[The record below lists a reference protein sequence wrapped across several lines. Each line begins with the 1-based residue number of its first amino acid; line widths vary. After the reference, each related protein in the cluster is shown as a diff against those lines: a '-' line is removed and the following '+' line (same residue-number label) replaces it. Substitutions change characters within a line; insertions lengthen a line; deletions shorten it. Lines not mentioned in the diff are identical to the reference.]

1 MAVYNSDEITDQHL
15 FAVIDSQLESM
26 SRLGVDNGQPPM
38 LSRGLVYS
46 SLNSINTMLRIGIK
60 QVVTDLFRIEAR
72 FTKSEK
78 RSDEERDIETYTFV
92 VKFDDVEIGK
102 PVYTP
107 SGNNKPRPLYPYI
120 CRTYHLDYSAPMKLW
135 ATITARAYK
144 NNGAET
150 ASREFKVA
158 AHPVGNIPICVGSEN
173 CNLYDQNANARAN
186 IEKEDPN
193 DPGGYYII
201 GGQEWVISM
210 IENAI
215 YNQPRIYRNIGH
227 EKEIARCEIISKPGE
242 AYEHSYE
249 TVIVFHEDGNI
260 TVELRSHS
268 DLRDIQFPF
277 YIIFR
282 MLGMNF
288 DKEIFDNIVYGY
300 SDPSKGITDNVSDS
314 MCAGLTKAFDAPTKH
329 FQHVKNIVDQAELI
343 REVAK
348 IVNGIIQSKRTNLS
362 DQDRANDDT
371 TESLIMH
378 MLKNLDRCLLP
389 HVGTSPESRTE
400 KLRFLGHLI
409 HKTFLVSMQIAN
421 PTDRDSL
428 AEKRIHA
435 PGHAFIKIF
444 KKVFNN
450 AVVKK
455 IRNRLTADLKS
466 SPFSQVSLDLSF
478 KNALQGRELER
489 MLTDAII
496 AGKKDKPTRG
506 SNQASRLT
514 SELMVRKNNLNFLS
528 TCRVIRTNSS
538 AATKMAQRGEE
549 MRQAH
554 PSYPGYIDM
563 IQSADTGEQVGMV
576 RQLCLGAFICES
588 NSSKLM
594 RDILLEDPDIRKLS
608 EIWPSDM
615 AQSRLTKVLVNGS
628 WIGCTS
634 FAPRVHR
641 RYVEARRGYE
651 PVTKM
656 QALSQTGPTAKIP
669 FLQTPAVTKRDEK
682 TSQVKLVKQAEYIEF
697 KHRGKHLIDPLNT
710 LYWDTDSDEL
720 HFWTENS
727 RVMKLALVVRN
738 NGELDPVGRQ
748 LFAERGIKPHNPY
761 APPEKSGFVQDVVI
775 TRDDIRKLYRK
786 EISVPQLILE
796 GKLEYI
802 APEECKKS
810 VLAGGMN
817 VVRRHRHD
825 PLRPYTHCEIPA
837 ALLGLPALTCPFANC
852 NQTPR
857 IIFQTNQ
864 SKQTCGIPFKNYP
877 YRADKH
883 TFMQYEV
890 HAPLVPTLANKYLYP
905 NGMNTIVAIDAI
917 DGYNQ
922 EDSLIA
928 NKSSSERG
936 MFGGEHYNFT
946 KCVLSKTEKFGR
958 PDRTNTKNM
967 KDGIDY
973 SILQEDGFPKRG
985 TILKQPCPVIGVREA
1000 ETQRPNQPRTYI
1012 DKTVPFK
1019 YTEKSM
1025 VINTV
1030 VGKDRD
1036 GLEFGK
1042 VVFSAHRPW
1051 GIGEKFSS
1059 RHGQKGMTGIVR
1071 TQADMIFSKNGI
1083 TPNMILSPH
1092 AIPSR
1097 MTIAQ
1102 LIESNA
1108 SKMGAMHGTFT
1119 DGTIFTPIDM
1129 DTIGDE
1135 LHKLG
1140 FDRYGTEVMYNG
1152 MTGDRIDM
1160 EIFIGPTFYQRLQKF
1175 VVDELYSISTGPT
1188 CVLTR
1193 QPVEGRAH
1201 GGALRIGEM
1210 EQAVIIAHGSGHF
1223 LLEKF
1228 RDDSDG
1234 YEMYVC
1240 RTCRNKNPVVNE
1252 MKNIVR
1258 CQVCDYYGTVPD
1270 ILKVKTTWASKLFL
1284 QELDAMNAGT
1294 LLGIEPHEYETLQS
1308 VKEREQRNQV
1318 TPMEIEVA

>member
-1 MAVYNSDEITDQHL
+1 MYNSDDLTDQYL
-15 FAVIDSQLESM
+15 FAVLDSQLESM

-46 SLNSINTMLRIGIK
+46 SLNSINTMLKIGIK
-60 QVVTDLFRIEAR
+60 QVVIDLFRIESR
-72 FTKSEK
+72 FSKTDK
-78 RSDEERDIETYTFV
+78 RTDEERDIETYTFV

-120 CRTYHLDYSAPMKLW
+120 SRTYHLDYSAPMKIW

-150 ASREFKVA
+150 AMREFKVS
-158 AHPVGNIPICVGSEN
+158 AHPIGNIPICVGSEN
-173 CNLYDQNANARAN
+173 CNLYEQNVAARAN

-242 AYEHSYE
+242 AYEHSFE

-260 TVELRSHS
+260 TVELRSSH
-268 DLRDIQFPF
+268 DLKEIQFPF

-282 MLGMNF
+282 LLGMNR
-288 DKEIFDNIVYGY
+288 DKEIVDNIVYGY
-300 SDPSKGITDNVSDS
+300 SDYSKGIIDDVSNS
-314 MCAGLTKAFDAPTKH
+314 MLKGLTNAFQAPTKQ
-329 FQHVKNIVDQAELI
+329 FATVKNTVDQAELI

-348 IVNGIIQSKRTNLS
+348 IINAITQSKRTNIA
-362 DQDRANDDT
+362 DQDRQNDDT
-371 TESLIMH
+371 TESLIVH

-389 HVGTSPESRTE
+389 HVGSGPASRSE
-400 KLRFLGHLI
+400 KLRFLAHLI
-409 HKTFLVSMQIAN
+409 HKTFLVSLQIAN

-514 SELMVRKNNLNFLS
+514 SELMVRKNQLNFLS

-538 AATKMAQRGEE
+538 GATKMAQRGEE

-594 RDILLEDPDIRKLS
+594 RDILLEDPDIRKLG

-651 PVTKM
+651 PISKKVTHGE
-656 QALSQTGPTAKIP
+656 LAKIP
-669 FLQTPAVTKRDEK
+669 FLEVPAVTKRDGNH
-682 TSQVKLVKQAEYIEF
+682 TKLVKQAEYMEF
-697 KHRGKHLIDPLNT
+697 KHRGKHLMDPLNT

-727 RVMKLALVVRN
+727 RILKLVLVVRN

-748 LFAERGIKPHNPY
+748 LFAERGIKPYNPY
-761 APPEKSGFVQDVVI
+761 LPPSESGFVQDVVL
-775 TRDDIRKLYRK
+775 TKEDIRKLHRK
-786 EISVPQLILE
+786 EISVPQLVLE

-802 APEECKKS
+802 SPEESKKS
-810 VLAGGMN
+810 VLAGGMG
-817 VVRRHRHD
+817 VVKLHRHD

-837 ALLGLPALTCPFANC
+837 ALMGLPALTCPFANC
-852 NQTPR
+852 NQAPR

-864 SKQTCGIPFKNYP
+864 SKQTCGVPFKNYP

-890 HAPLVPTLANKYLYP
+890 HAPIVPTLANKYLYP
-905 NGMNTIVAIDAI
+905 NGMNTIVAIDSI

-936 MFGGEHYNFT
+936 MFGGEHYNFN
-946 KCVLSKTEKFGR
+946 KRVLAKTERFGR
-958 PDRTNTKNM
+958 PDKTNTKNM
-967 KDGIDY
+967 KEGIDY
-973 SILQEDGFPKRG
+973 NILQEDGFPKRG
-985 TILKQPCPVIGVREA
+985 TMLVQPCAVMGVREA
-1000 ETQRPNQPRTYI
+1000 ETQRPNQPRTYV
-1012 DKTVPFK
+1012 DKTVLFK
-1019 YTEKSM
+1019 YSEKSM
-1025 VINTV
+1025 VTSTV
-1030 VGKDRD
+1030 IGKDRD

-1042 VVFSAHRPW
+1042 VVFAAHRPW

-1059 RHGQKGMTGIVR
+1059 RHGQKGMTGASR
-1071 TQADMIFSKNGI
+1071 TQADMLFSKWGI
-1083 TPNMILSPH
+1083 TPNMVLSPH
-1092 AIPSR
+1092 AIPSKHSAR
-1097 MTIAQ
+1097 
-1102 LIESNA
+1102 NRY
-1108 SKMGAMHGTFT
+1108 
-1119 DGTIFTPIDM
+1119 PVM
-1129 DTIGDE
+1129 D
-1135 LHKLG
+1135 
-1140 FDRYGTEVMYNG
+1140 
-1152 MTGDRIDM
+1152 
-1160 EIFIGPTFYQRLQKF
+1160 
-1175 VVDELYSISTGPT
+1175 
-1188 CVLTR
+1188 
-1193 QPVEGRAH
+1193 A
-1201 GGALRIGEM
+1201 
-1210 EQAVIIAHGSGHF
+1210 
-1223 LLEKF
+1223 
-1228 RDDSDG
+1228 
-1234 YEMYVC
+1234 
-1240 RTCRNKNPVVNE
+1240 
-1252 MKNIVR
+1252 
-1258 CQVCDYYGTVPD
+1258 
-1270 ILKVKTTWASKLFL
+1270 
-1284 QELDAMNAGT
+1284 
-1294 LLGIEPHEYETLQS
+1294 
-1308 VKEREQRNQV
+1308 
-1318 TPMEIEVA
+1318 